1 MSLQNEGINILPRRG
16 KKRKPAN
23 LYKIRVTEFVKSG
36 GMELIYYT
44 WAFTTKQAKRNI
56 RIRFNIDYNRAI
68 ESWVEMDEPEL
79 VKK

>member
-1 MSLQNEGINILPRRG
+1 
-16 KKRKPAN
+16 
-23 LYKIRVTEFVKSG
+23 
-36 GMELIYYT
+36 MELIYYT